1 MSFTYNQPMLS
12 WIEIDA
18 SRLRSNID
26 AFRNATGPGTSIMAV
41 IKANA
46 YGHGLE
52 AVAPVAAER
61 ADWLGVNC
69 IDEALVITRLGIQ
82 KPVAILGHTP
92 FAEIENVVRNGY
104 RQVLY
109 RMDVAKALSEAAVK
123 TGATAKAHLKIET
136 GTNRQGI
143 QLPHLAS
150 FLDEVKKLPG
160 LEVEGAYTHFANIED
175 TLDPSF
181 AESQVRRFRE

>member
-1 MSFTYNQPMLS
+1 MLKECTLSHGEKCPSPIIKPMLS

-26 AFRNATGPGTSIMAV
+26 AFRSAAGPGTSIMAV

-69 IDEALVITRLGIQ
+69 IDEALTITRIGIQ

-92 FAEIENVVRNGY
+92 LDQLEAVASNGY
-104 RQVLY
+104 RQV
-109 RMDVAKALSEAAVK
+109 
-123 TGATAKAHLKIET
+123 
-136 GTNRQGI
+136 
-143 QLPHLAS
+143 
-150 FLDEVKKLPG
+150 
-160 LEVEGAYTHFANIED
+160 
-175 TLDPSF
+175 
-181 AESQVRRFRE
+181 